1 MNLRG
6 LNFIHLVFLPG
17 ALALALFFD
26 GRNMETL
33 ISVVTLLLISILG
46 GLLQGDRT
54 GISIPRHVLPVLLGF
69 YLGWLALTLLWSPVL
84 HVSLEMFWWMSV
96 LPLAYWAVLL
106 QPAPEQRW
114 GYSLTA
120 IGAIGVILVGT
131 GLYELLWREQSPQS
145 TFFDMNL
152 HAPLLALMAV
162 PLAGYYL
169 ALQVQPTVRRFM
181 VILSG
186 AALFVLVYGVLLAK
200 GRDAIPPFL
209 AGMALVAVVAFRHI
223 PQHALH
229 GLIGIL
235 FGAYVLADLTWH
247 SLASESVH
255 RLAELYTVV
264 PDRWPVWEGAV
275 RLLGQAPWFGIGLGL
290 FAFRYAPER
299 DPADASA
306 GLFAHND
313 YLQIWIESGLPGAVL
328 FAGAMLVAAALAVR
342 LLRRAEIPVAVRLE
356 AVGLIGGLATT
367 MVHGFIEYDFYVLPV
382 ALLFGLLLARLQVL
396 AVGAGLHGSWQWSPA
411 PRLRAETYRA
421 GVITLFLIPI
431 TPLVVTSVALSL
443 NEYGIAQARRDA
455 WNQAETLMRWARH
468 LSLGSDELILKQA
481 SLYYGLASQSALAE
495 RAAFFEQAR
504 IRLDEAEHLNP
515 WRVEIP
521 LMRARLYQEHR
532 ERIGPAGD
540 DAIDAAYRQA
550 LTRNPR
556 HYVARF
562 LYARFAMARG
572 DLDRTQ
578 EILEEGA
585 RYLYSDDD
593 QIVPYLAFTAALRE
607 MTGDYGGALALYR
620 RIGNYAVLRRGEYS
634 FDAEWKENMQLRES
648 IHELLRRRR

>member
-6 LNFIHLVFLPG
+6 LNFIQLVFLPG

-26 GRNMETL
+26 GRNLETL
-33 ISVVTLLLISILG
+33 ISVVTLLLIAMLG
-46 GLLQGDRT
+46 GLLQGDRA
-54 GISIPRHVLPVLLGF
+54 GISVPRHALPVLLAL
-69 YLGWLALTLLWSPVL
+69 YVGWLALTLLWSPVL
-84 HVSLEMFWWMSV
+84 HISLEMFWWMSV
-96 LPLAYWAVLL
+96 LPLAYWAMLL
-106 QPAPEQRW
+106 QPVPEQRW
-114 GYSLTA
+114 SYILTA
-120 IGAIGVILVGT
+120 VGVIGVILVGT

-145 TFFDMNL
+145 TFFDINL

-162 PLAGYYL
+162 PLAGCYL
-169 ALQVQPTVRRFM
+169 ALQTQPATRRF
-181 VILSG
+181 VVVLSG

-209 AGMALVAVVAFRHI
+209 AGMAFVAVVAFRHV

-235 FGAYVLADLTWH
+235 FGAYILADLTWH
-247 SLASESVH
+247 SLASESVS
-255 RLAELYTVV
+255 RLAELYTAV

-299 DPADASA
+299 DPADVSA

-313 YLQIWIESGLPGAVL
+313 YLQIWIESGLPGVAL
-328 FAGAMLVAAALAVR
+328 FAGAMLVAAVLAVR

-356 AVGLIGGLATT
+356 AAGLIGGLATT
-367 MVHGFIEYDFYVLPV
+367 AVHGFIEYDFYILPIG
-382 ALLFGLLLARLQVL
+382 LLFGLLLARLQIL
-396 AVGAGLHGSWQWSPA
+396 AAGAGLHGSWRWFPG

-443 NEYGIAQARRDA
+443 NEYGIAQARRND
-455 WNQAETLMRWARH
+455 WNQAETLMRWARR
-468 LSLGSDELILKQA
+468 LSLDSDELILKQA
-481 SLYYGLASQSALAE
+481 NLYYGLASQTALAE
-495 RAAFFEQAR
+495 RTAFFEQAR
-504 IRLDEAEHLNP
+504 TRLDEVERINP
-515 WRVEIP
+515 WRVETF
-521 LMRARLYQEHR
+521 LMRAQLYQEHR

-550 LTRNPR
+550 LTLNPR

-562 LYARFAMARG
+562 LYARFVMARG
-572 DLDRTQ
+572 DLGRTQ
-578 EILEEGA
+578 EILEEGT
-585 RYLYSDDD
+585 RYLYPDDD
-593 QIVPYLAFTAALRE
+593 RIVPYLAFTAALRE
-607 MTGDYGGALALYR
+607 LTGDYGGALALYR
-620 RIGNYAVLRRGEYS
+620 RVGNYAVLRRGERS
-634 FDAEWKENMQLRES
+634 FDAEWKENRQLRES
-648 IHELLRRRR
+648 IQELLRRQR